1 MRERIS
7 RRELLGAATAGLAG
21 GAAGVAAGPVETR
34 TLGRTGA
41 RVPIVAMGCGESW
54 WKAANDEAK
63 ALEALNLALDLG
75 ITYLDTGQTYGRGIS
90 ESWIGKGIQSRRKDV
105 FLSTKIST
113 RDGEE
118 ALRETDR
125 CLKRLQTSYLDI
137 LHIHNLAG
145 DEDLAAIEKKGG
157 LLDVVRRLRDEKIA
171 RFIGITSHTHPVT
184 LRTAIERHDFDC
196 VQMALNAAM
205 QGYFEGTS
213 SRPGHS
219 FESIA
224 LPAAQKK
231 GLGVI
236 AMKVTG
242 RNALVGETPDKASA
256 RDLIRYALSLPVSV
270 AVIGMA
276 DAAHIRE
283 NAALARSFRPMPQKQ
298 MRRLAGRLA
307 ERHKAKLDRY
317 FRNHLD
323 G

>member
-1 MRERIS
+1 MRKPIS
-7 RRELLGAATAGLAG
+7 RRDMLRGATAGLAATASG
-21 GAAGVAAGPVETR
+21 IAAGSVHTR

-41 RVPIVAMGCGESW
+41 RVPIIAMGCGESW
-54 WKAANDEAK
+54 WKATNDENK
-63 ALEALNLALDLG
+63 ALEALSLALDLG
-75 ITYLDTGQTYGRGIS
+75 ITYLDTGQTYGRGLS
-90 ESWIGKGIQSRRKDV
+90 ESWIGRGIQSRRKDL

-113 RDGEE
+113 RDGDE

-125 CLKRLQTSYLDI
+125 CLQRLQTSYVDVI
-137 LHIHNLAG
+137 HIHNLAG
-145 DEDLAAIEKKGG
+145 DEDLAVIEKKGG
-157 LLDVVRRLRDEKIA
+157 LLDVVRRLRDQKIA

-184 LRTAIERHDFDC
+184 LKTAIERHDFDC

-205 QGYFEGTS
+205 QGYFEKNS

-231 GLGVI
+231 GVGVI

-242 RNALVGETPDKASA
+242 RNALVGDAPDKAA
-256 RDLIRYALSLPVSV
+256 AAELIRYALSLPVSV

-276 DAAHIRE
+276 EAEHIRE
-283 NAALARSFRPMPQKQ
+283 NAALARAFRPMPAEQ
-298 MRRLAGRLA
+298 MRGLADRMA
-307 ERHKAKLDRY
+307 KRHKARLDRY